1 MGHNRAE
8 VRRLS
13 VLAVRGAEP
22 VRVSRGRCPCAQAW
36 PAPVRL
42 PGGSAVLASQL
53 SEIGLFGLAEGRAP
67 GRELVI
73 VPYVL

>member
-8 VRRLS
+8 VWRLP
-13 VLAVRGAEP
+13 VLAAREAGARACNP
-22 VRVSRGRCPCAQAW
+22 G

-42 PGGSAVLASQL
+42 PGGSAVLTSQL
-53 SEIGLFGLAEGRAP
+53 SGIGLFGLADGRAP
-67 GRELVI
+67 GALRTELVI

>member
-13 VLAVRGAEP
+13 VLAAREAGA
-22 VRVSRGRCPCAQAW
+22 RALAW
-36 PAPVRL
+36 PVLVRL

-53 SEIGLFGLAEGRAP
+53 SGIGLFGLADGRAP
-67 GRELVI
+67 GALRTELVI